1 MDLIPP
7 QMKRQM
13 VKRDSLRQAQQQAAA
28 KKAARDTSGVEEA
41 PEETEVDSLKTPAKP
56 IPAKKGGKETVTK
69 LALLPDQQR
78 KNAIKRKTA
87 A

>member
-13 VKRDSLRQAQQQAAA
+13 VKRDSLRQAQQMAAA
-28 KKAARDTSGVEEA
+28 KKAARDTSGVQEA
-41 PEETEVDSLKTPAKP
+41 PEEIETESTPIKPNPAKTP
-56 IPAKKGGKETVTK
+56 KKDSWRTAAVLPEELRKSTTV
-69 LALLPDQQR
+69 
-78 KNAIKRKTA
+78 KRKTA